1 MFQNQLQMK
10 MGKEN
15 FLKKI
20 APEYAVSFCL
30 LYPAFDK
37 KRNVA
42 NSIKL
47 SEMTVYVAKLM
58 NNVTFLFLRLV

>member
-1 MFQNQLQMK
+1 MFSRETWYKIFQNQLQMK

-37 KRNVA
+37 K
-42 NSIKL
+42 
-47 SEMTVYVAKLM
+47 ET
-58 NNVTFLFLRLV
+58 